1 MWPEVIVQHFALPA
15 VHTVTP
21 VRSGL
26 LHATYR
32 VVTAGG
38 GFVVQ
43 RLELFLNKAL
53 GRLSSTKAREGAPQ
67 WEGKAEMTV
76 RGKPSLD

>member
-1 MWPEVIVQHFALPA
+1 MRPEVIIQHFALPA

-43 RLELFLNKAL
+43 RLELFLNKAS
-53 GRLSSTKAREGAPQ
+53 GRLSSTKAREGAHQ

-76 RGKPSLD
+76 RGKPALD